1 MTTTVVGDESWP
13 MVARCDNGPV
23 ATITF
28 TLNGAPFSAEAD
40 GSLLS
45 VLRDTVGLTAA
56 KDGCAPQGQCG
67 CCTVWV
73 DGEPRVSCVTP
84 VTRVNGREVTTLEGL
99 DDDVRRAWGDAMCAT
114 GGSQCGFCSPGIIM
128 RLEATHE
135 DDHESFTKAMLAH
148 TCRCTGWQTI
158 EEAVAVRR
166 GSRVVDGDRDL
177 ALARERAAIEG
188 VAHQEVGPQVALGA
202 GGFADD
208 TAPRDALVAL
218 RSLDGAWHVADD
230 IATARRLAG
239 TVQGR
244 KSTVAVDW
252 PLPVVDGE
260 WARTLCTTWV
270 EPAYVEPDAAWC
282 EPGGEAHGPLNN
294 GGAFGGKTS
303 SELREV
309 ARRLA
314 DENGR
319 VVRVLLTREDV
330 VRSGPKRP
338 PMSLAV
344 RPDGSGVMHAVRT
357 AGLAESIARVAP
369 DWTVVEHDV
378 VGPRTSMSPR
388 AAGWAEIA
396 VMRASVTDPGEWGDH
411 VTAPN
416 GAEAWAVVDDDVVT
430 VRVNAGRVMD
440 EVVLRSY
447 AIGAAHMGLGW
458 VRSEGL
464 ALGADGVPLDLTIR
478 SFGVLRAVDT
488 PRIEVTVVDDDRD
501 PMNGS
506 DAVFAAVAA
515 AAWRHAGHP
524 TRWPAFR

>member
-1 MTTTVVGDESWP
+1 M
-13 MVARCDNGPV
+13 
-23 ATITF
+23 
-28 TLNGAPFSAEAD
+28 
-40 GSLLS
+40 
-45 VLRDTVGLTAA
+45 
-56 KDGCAPQGQCG
+56 
-67 CCTVWV
+67 WV

-99 DDDVRRAWGDAMCAT
+99 DDDVRRAWGEALCAT

-128 RLEATHE
+128 RLEATAE
-135 DDHESFTKAMLAH
+135 NDHESFAKAMLAH
-148 TCRCTGWQTI
+148 ICRCTGWQTI

-166 GSRVVDGDRDL
+166 GSRMVDGDRDL

-188 VAHQEVGPQVALGA
+188 AAHQEVGPRVALGA

-218 RSLDGAWHVADD
+218 RASDGTWHVADD

-252 PLPVVDGE
+252 PLPVVEGE

-294 GGAFGGKTS
+294 GGAFGGKTNS
-303 SELREV
+303 DVRDV

-319 VVRVLLTREDV
+319 AVRVLLTREDV

-357 AGLAESIARVAP
+357 PGLAETVARFAP

-378 VGPRTSMSPR
+378 VGPRTSMNLR
-388 AAGWAEIA
+388 AAGWAEVA
-396 VMRASVTDPGEWGDH
+396 VMRSSVIEVDERGDH
-411 VTAPN
+411 VVAPN

-430 VRVNAGRVMD
+430 VRVNAGRVLD

-464 ALGADGVPLDLTIR
+464 ALGVDGVPLDLTIR

-501 PMNGS
+501 PVNGS